1 MLKQV
6 LVPSKENSTIS
17 IPAEYYGMEVE
28 IVVYPILSTPKTKK
42 MEAYQNLLKFR
53 GTLKRDIDY
62 KQERNNYL
70 DEKYGSAN

>member
-6 LVPSKENSTIS
+6 LIPSKENSTIS

-28 IVVYPILSTPKTKK
+28 IVVYPILSVPETKK

-62 KQERNNYL
+62 KQERNVYL
-70 DEKYGSAN
+70 DEKYGSIN

>member
-17 IPAEYYGMEVE
+17 IPVEYYGMEVE
-28 IVVYPILSTPKTKK
+28 IVVYPILSIPKTKK

-62 KQERNNYL
+62 KQERNDYL
-70 DEKYGSAN
+70 DKKYGSVN

>member
-28 IVVYPILSTPKTKK
+28 IVVYPILSVSERKK

-53 GTLKRDIDY
+53 GTLKREIDY

-70 DEKYGSAN
+70 DGKYGSVN